1 MSSKTISIELDVY
14 RRLNKAKQARGL
26 SFSELLR
33 TIPLPQ
39 ESAPVDEFLDGL
51 SSLLQREPL
60 SEETFQLWERAQ
72 KEDAAPEVSQ

>member
-33 TIPLPQ
+33 TIPLPA
-39 ESAPVDEFLDGL
+39 ERAPVDEFLSGL
-51 SSLLQREPL
+51 RSLLQREPL
-60 SEETFQLWERAQ
+60 PEETFKLWERGQ
-72 KEDAAPEVSQ
+72 REDAAPEVSH